1 MQYHKQKLTPMER
14 YTRDYLKIA
23 GIVYVVGGTL
33 GLVGLVVATLLTNT
47 AI

>member
-1 MQYHKQKLTPMER
+1 MSRTQELAPTER

-33 GLVGLVVATLLTNT
+33 GLVGLVVATLLTNN
-47 AI
+47 AL